1 MANNK
6 DKKGSNKIERN
17 NFMLAVI
24 FIIFCLPI
32 ILSVTRIGQEGSRQF
47 SIYNNDWDGTSTL
60 KNNLESEGFEFQ
72 PIVSTL
78 NTLTRLET
86 VGTVALIGPTRF
98 FDPTETAA
106 LAYFILRGGSVLIA
120 DDFGRAN
127 DILGIVNMVLAPFLD
142 NINLSAVGFSSAP
155 LAGIKINQS
164 VLMDRDSCYYH
175 PVMPILKKFYNF
187 PGGPSMNGISQV
199 VTSYP
204 SSISFLGY
212 DATTGE
218 KQWVA
223 GFNYQGVPI
232 PSGIATTTVESWL
245 ETDMASIRNGDARVN
260 DGEWSGV
267 EFSVMFPI
275 PLGVIG
281 VGNILICSD
290 PSIFINELMDLS
302 SFDNGLLASRLFNW
316 LDVNNTRIVYYDESH
331 LSLASGGR
339 ALLSIFDPFSYVR
352 IYLRYVDS
360 FTMFPLLAPMF
371 PLIMFLMLKRR
382 FPKRKG
388 PSPLLMTKVKQ
399 QRSRSFFA
407 AKMTW
412 YMNYQQFEIAIKLLY
427 KRLIRQIQKKF
438 MITEDLNSD
447 SIIGL
452 LEANY
457 PSEFN
462 IKEIDTTLKR
472 IELII
477 QKNRK
482 LTEEEFTRL
491 VFEIK
496 NIEDIVTRPNV

>member
-1 MANNK
+1 MAEKN
-6 DKKGSNKIERN
+6 DKSKPKIEKN
-17 NFMLAVI
+17 SFLLIVV

-47 SIYNNDWDGTSTL
+47 SIYNEGWDGTSTL
-60 KNNLESEGFEFQ
+60 RTQLESEGFEFQ

-86 VGTVALIGPTRF
+86 VGTVAIIGPTRF

-127 DILGIVNMVLAPFLD
+127 DILGIVNMVLGTFVD
-142 NINLSAVGFSSAP
+142 SINLSAVGFSSSP

-164 VLMDRDSCYYH
+164 VLMDRDRPYYH
-175 PVMPILKKFYNF
+175 PVMPILRNFYEF
-187 PGGPSMNGISQV
+187 PGGPSMSGINEV
-199 VTSYP
+199 ITSYP
-204 SSISFLGY
+204 SCISFLGY
-212 DATTGE
+212 DNTTGE
-218 KQWVA
+218 KKWVA
-223 GFNYQGVPI
+223 GFSYQGLHI
-232 PSGIATTTVESWL
+232 PSGIATSSTDSWL
-245 ETDMASIRNGDARVN
+245 ETDMASIRNGDARES
-260 DGEWSGV
+260 DGEWSQM

-275 PLGVIG
+275 PLGAIG

-290 PSIFINELMDLS
+290 PSIFINELMDLPS
-302 SFDNGLLASRLFNW
+302 YDNGLLASRIFNW
-316 LDVNNTRIVYYDESH
+316 MDINDTRLIYYDESH
-331 LSLASGGR
+331 LSLAAGGR

-382 FPKRKG
+382 FPKQKG
-388 PSPLLMTKVKQ
+388 PSPLLMTKIKQ

-407 AKMTW
+407 AKMSW

-438 MITEDLNSD
+438 MLTDDLNSD
-447 SIIGL
+447 KIIGI

-457 PSEFN
+457 PADFN
-462 IKEIDTTLKR
+462 LKEIDVTLKR

-477 QKNRK
+477 QKNK
-482 LTEEEFTRL
+482 KITEEEFTHL

-496 NIEDIVTRPNV
+496 NIEDIVTRPNI